1 MISIITTSY
10 NQLGTLKLLLASL
23 ERQTVRDFEVVVADD
38 GSSDGTAEFC
48 TQYRALPLVFVT
60 QPDDGYRKARICNE
74 ALSRSRGDY
83 LVFLDS
89 DVIVAKTFLE
99 DHLALRR
106 EGAYVCGRRVDL
118 GPEFTRSVSEDQVR
132 SGFYDGLRMAL
143 ILSAWRGDTEGWK
156 RAWRVTT
163 PWLRRVMGYGRPIDI
178 LGSNFSA
185 WKTDM
190 LEVNG
195 FNEALE
201 AYWGEDGDLF
211 VRLRNSGKRAING
224 KGMCV
229 QYHVFHKRRAPT
241 PGNVALVA
249 EKLKRTDYT
258 RAEKGYSAR
267 FSATPGR

>member
-48 TQYRALPLVFVT
+48 AQYRALPLVFVT
-60 QPDDGYRKARICNE
+60 QADEGYRKARICNE
-74 ALSRSRGDY
+74 ALSRARGDY

-89 DVIVAKTFLE
+89 DVILERRFLE

-106 EGAYVCGRRVDL
+106 EGSYVCGRRVDL
-118 GPEFTRSVSEDQVR
+118 GQEFTRGITEGKVR
-132 SGFYDGLRMAL
+132 SGYFDALRFSVL
-143 ILSAWRGDTEGWK
+143 VSAWKGDTENWK

-163 PWLRRVMGYGRPIDI
+163 PWLRRVMGYERAIDI

-185 WKTDM
+185 WKKDM

-211 VRLRNSGKRAING
+211 VRLRNTGKQAINA

-241 PGNVALVA
+241 PENVALVA
-249 EKLKRTDYT
+249 EKLKRSDYK
-258 RAEKGYSAR
+258 RAELGYSSR
-267 FSATPGR
+267 FA